1 MGRLEKLP
9 TLMYANGRGIKL
21 AIYLFLMAETALIGG
36 RCWDLHLISSRVE
49 QSEVRVHSDT
59 AAAVVWD
66 HSNGGWD
73 HFPSRHGLCSQARLC
88 CAVSNVAAWVPVPV
102 PPGVCGITRRL
113 GVAGFV
119 AKHTP
124 LLFALHNLL
133 FSVFHAAGSF
143 IIWVELWG
151 QGRCTNIL
159 SHWNTQKIKPRL
171 MTCLLS
177 PTEEESEGMFSCC
190 SIQWLHNKRDFCNE
204 SLIYYWW
211 DFD

>member
-124 LLFALHNLL
+124 ALVRSSQPSSFSLLCSWKFYYLSRTMGTGETYIYIVLLKYAKSKTETDDLPPL
-133 FSVFHAAGSF
+133 FSNWRRKRRNVFLVF
-143 IIWVELWG
+143 Y
-151 QGRCTNIL
+151 
-159 SHWNTQKIKPRL
+159 
-171 MTCLLS
+171 
-177 PTEEESEGMFSCC
+177 
-190 SIQWLHNKRDFCNE
+190 SIVAQ
-204 SLIYYWW
+204 
-211 DFD
+211 